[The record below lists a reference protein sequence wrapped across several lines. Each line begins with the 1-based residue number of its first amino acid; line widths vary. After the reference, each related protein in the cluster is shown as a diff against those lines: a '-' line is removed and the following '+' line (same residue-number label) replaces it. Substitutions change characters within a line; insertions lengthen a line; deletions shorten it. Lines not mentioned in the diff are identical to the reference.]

1 MVYVNSKM
9 IIIEFILKVVK
20 IFNVRKEFICI
31 IYEFLF
37 SVRSEDVVKVEIE
50 ERDESSFYYAIDV
63 F

>member
-20 IFNVRKEFICI
+20 IFNVWKEFICI

-37 SVRSEDVVKVEIE
+37 SVCSEDVVKVEIE

>member
-37 SVRSEDVVKVEIE
+37 SVCSEDVVKVEIE
-50 ERDESSFYYAIDV
+50 ERDESSFYYVIDV